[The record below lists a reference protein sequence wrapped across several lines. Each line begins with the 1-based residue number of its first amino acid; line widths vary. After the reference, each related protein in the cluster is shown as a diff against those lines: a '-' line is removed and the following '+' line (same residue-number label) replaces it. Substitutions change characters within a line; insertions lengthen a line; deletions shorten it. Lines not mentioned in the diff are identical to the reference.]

1 MEKKQYTAPCLT
13 IVDME
18 STTILAGSDG
28 LSKDGSNGNLGSG
41 VENNG
46 DASQAFIPSQKF
58 FDSWDDN
65 ADEDYE

>member
-18 STTILAGSDG
+18 STSILAGSGG
-28 LSKDGSNGNLGSG
+28 LSKDGSNGDLGSG

-46 DASQAFIPSQKF
+46 DAGQAFIPSQRY
-58 FDSWDDN
+58 FDSWDGN